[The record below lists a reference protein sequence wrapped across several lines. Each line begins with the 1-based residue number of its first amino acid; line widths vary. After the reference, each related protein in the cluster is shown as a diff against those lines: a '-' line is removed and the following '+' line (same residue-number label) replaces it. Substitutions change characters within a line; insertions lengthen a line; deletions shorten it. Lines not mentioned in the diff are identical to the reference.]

1 VVYDFA
7 HGVIPISG
15 RSEVLTKGN
24 VEYLLQ
30 KLHFIG
36 SSKQISD
43 LPGKAAT
50 FQTGVWLNQL
60 AVHFRGCEPKVEAL
74 KFHELHVAF
83 KAALFYVSPSLALSR
98 EDVGSK
104 CPHER
109 HTHSTDEP
117 D

>member
-1 VVYDFA
+1 
-7 HGVIPISG
+7 
-15 RSEVLTKGN
+15 
-24 VEYLLQ
+24 
-30 KLHFIG
+30 
-36 SSKQISD
+36 
-43 LPGKAAT
+43 
-50 FQTGVWLNQL
+50 
-60 AVHFRGCEPKVEAL
+60 L
-74 KFHELHVAF
+74 KFHELHIAF